1 MQITVVGAGYV
12 GLSLA
17 TLLGQKH
24 EVIVLDID
32 EEKVAKVNSRI
43 SPVQD
48 VYLEKFFAERK
59 LNLTATVDTAI
70 AYKDAE
76 YVIITTPTN
85 YEDETN
91 SFDTHA
97 VDSTIE
103 ICMANNDHCIMI
115 IKSTV
120 PVGYTRSVRK
130 KYNTSHIL
138 FSPEFLRETKALY
151 DNLYPSRIVV
161 GTDIADPAMVI
172 HAQVFSTI
180 LQECANKEDI
190 PVLIIGLDEAEAAK
204 LFANTYLA
212 MRVAFFNE
220 LDTFAEMNGLS
231 TKNIIDAICH
241 DPRIGKHYNNPSF
254 GYGGYCL
261 PKDTKQLKSS
271 FHDIPENLI
280 TAVCQANHTKKGH
293 VIKGIL
299 NKHPGTVGIYRL
311 TAKSNSDNFRSSA
324 VWGVMEGLSKE
335 KGRTDEY
342 QLYAN
347 VERLATQLI
356 AQERKIYKGVS
367 ANVDFYSG
375 FIYSMLDLPMELYT
389 PIFAIARIAGWSA
402 HRMEEL
408 IGGGKIIRPAYMA
421 VQPHRDFPQD

>member
-130 KYNTSHIL
+130 KYNPSHIL

-335 KGRTDEY
+335 KQEIVIYEPLLGDAAEFMGYKVVHSFAEFKRSCDVIVANRVSSELSEVMYKVYTRDIFGRD
-342 QLYAN
+342 
-347 VERLATQLI
+347 
-356 AQERKIYKGVS
+356 
-367 ANVDFYSG
+367 
-375 FIYSMLDLPMELYT
+375 
-389 PIFAIARIAGWSA
+389 
-402 HRMEEL
+402 
-408 IGGGKIIRPAYMA
+408 
-421 VQPHRDFPQD
+421 

>member
-271 FHDIPENLI
+271 FHDIPDNLI

-335 KGRTDEY
+335 KQEIVIYEPLLGDAAEFMGYKVVHSFAEFKRSCDVIVANRVSSELSEVMYKVYTRDIFGRD
-342 QLYAN
+342 
-347 VERLATQLI
+347 
-356 AQERKIYKGVS
+356 
-367 ANVDFYSG
+367 
-375 FIYSMLDLPMELYT
+375 
-389 PIFAIARIAGWSA
+389 
-402 HRMEEL
+402 
-408 IGGGKIIRPAYMA
+408 
-421 VQPHRDFPQD
+421 

>member
-70 AYKDAE
+70 AYKAAE
-76 YVIITTPTN
+76 YVIIATPTN

-91 SFDTHA
+91 SFDTRA
-97 VDSTIE
+97 VDSAIE

-130 KYNTSHIL
+130 KYNTSRIL

-335 KGRTDEY
+335 KQEIVIYEPLLGDAAEFMGYKVVHSFAEFKRSCDVIVANRVSDELSEVMYKVYTRDIFGRE
-342 QLYAN
+342 
-347 VERLATQLI
+347 
-356 AQERKIYKGVS
+356 
-367 ANVDFYSG
+367 
-375 FIYSMLDLPMELYT
+375 
-389 PIFAIARIAGWSA
+389 
-402 HRMEEL
+402 
-408 IGGGKIIRPAYMA
+408 
-421 VQPHRDFPQD
+421 

>member
-212 MRVAFFNE
+212 MRFAFFNE

-335 KGRTDEY
+335 KQEIVIYEPLLGDAAEFMGYKVVHSFAEFKRSCDVIVANRVSSELSEVMYKVYTRDIFGRD
-342 QLYAN
+342 
-347 VERLATQLI
+347 
-356 AQERKIYKGVS
+356 
-367 ANVDFYSG
+367 
-375 FIYSMLDLPMELYT
+375 
-389 PIFAIARIAGWSA
+389 
-402 HRMEEL
+402 
-408 IGGGKIIRPAYMA
+408 
-421 VQPHRDFPQD
+421 

>member
-231 TKNIIDAICH
+231 TNNIIDAICH

-335 KGRTDEY
+335 KQEIVIYEPLLGDAAEFMGYKVVHSFAEFKRSCDVIVANRVSSELSEVMYKVYTRDIFGRD
-342 QLYAN
+342 
-347 VERLATQLI
+347 
-356 AQERKIYKGVS
+356 
-367 ANVDFYSG
+367 
-375 FIYSMLDLPMELYT
+375 
-389 PIFAIARIAGWSA
+389 
-402 HRMEEL
+402 
-408 IGGGKIIRPAYMA
+408 
-421 VQPHRDFPQD
+421 

>member
-76 YVIITTPTN
+76 YVIITTPSN

-335 KGRTDEY
+335 KQEIVIYEPLLGDAAEFMGYKVVHSFAEFKRSCDVIVANRVSSELSEVMYKVYTRDIFGRD
-342 QLYAN
+342 
-347 VERLATQLI
+347 
-356 AQERKIYKGVS
+356 
-367 ANVDFYSG
+367 
-375 FIYSMLDLPMELYT
+375 
-389 PIFAIARIAGWSA
+389 
-402 HRMEEL
+402 
-408 IGGGKIIRPAYMA
+408 
-421 VQPHRDFPQD
+421 

>member
-151 DNLYPSRIVV
+151 DNLCPSRIVV

-271 FHDIPENLI
+271 FHDIPGKFDYRC
-280 TAVCQANHTKKGH
+280 VSGKPHQKRPCHKG
-293 VIKGIL
+293 
-299 NKHPGTVGIYRL
+299 
-311 TAKSNSDNFRSSA
+311 NS
-324 VWGVMEGLSKE
+324 E
-335 KGRTDEY
+335 
-342 QLYAN
+342 
-347 VERLATQLI
+347 
-356 AQERKIYKGVS
+356 
-367 ANVDFYSG
+367 
-375 FIYSMLDLPMELYT
+375 
-389 PIFAIARIAGWSA
+389 
-402 HRMEEL
+402 
-408 IGGGKIIRPAYMA
+408 
-421 VQPHRDFPQD
+421 

>member
-91 SFDTHA
+91 SFD
-97 VDSTIE
+97 
-103 ICMANNDHCIMI
+103 NDHCIMI

-335 KGRTDEY
+335 KQEIVIYEPLLGDAAEFMGYKVVHSFAEFKRSCDVIVANRVSSELSEVMYKVYTRDIFGRD
-342 QLYAN
+342 
-347 VERLATQLI
+347 
-356 AQERKIYKGVS
+356 
-367 ANVDFYSG
+367 
-375 FIYSMLDLPMELYT
+375 
-389 PIFAIARIAGWSA
+389 
-402 HRMEEL
+402 
-408 IGGGKIIRPAYMA
+408 
-421 VQPHRDFPQD
+421 

>member
-299 NKHPGTVGIYRL
+299 NKHTGTVGIYRL

-335 KGRTDEY
+335 KQEIVIYEPLLGDAAEFMGYKVVHSFAEFKRSCDVIVANRVSSELSEVMYKVYTRDIFGRD
-342 QLYAN
+342 
-347 VERLATQLI
+347 
-356 AQERKIYKGVS
+356 
-367 ANVDFYSG
+367 
-375 FIYSMLDLPMELYT
+375 
-389 PIFAIARIAGWSA
+389 
-402 HRMEEL
+402 
-408 IGGGKIIRPAYMA
+408 
-421 VQPHRDFPQD
+421 

>member
-335 KGRTDEY
+335 KQEIVIYEPLLGDAAEFMGYKVVHSFAEFKRSCDVIVANRVSSELSEVMYKVYTRDILGRD
-342 QLYAN
+342 
-347 VERLATQLI
+347 
-356 AQERKIYKGVS
+356 
-367 ANVDFYSG
+367 
-375 FIYSMLDLPMELYT
+375 
-389 PIFAIARIAGWSA
+389 
-402 HRMEEL
+402 
-408 IGGGKIIRPAYMA
+408 
-421 VQPHRDFPQD
+421 

>member
-241 DPRIGKHYNNPSF
+241 DSRIGKHYNNPSF

-335 KGRTDEY
+335 KQEIVIYEPLLGDAAEFKGYKVVHSFAEFKRSCDVIVANRVSSELSEVMYKVYTRDIFGRD
-342 QLYAN
+342 
-347 VERLATQLI
+347 
-356 AQERKIYKGVS
+356 
-367 ANVDFYSG
+367 
-375 FIYSMLDLPMELYT
+375 
-389 PIFAIARIAGWSA
+389 
-402 HRMEEL
+402 
-408 IGGGKIIRPAYMA
+408 
-421 VQPHRDFPQD
+421 

>member
-1 MQITVVGAGYV
+1 MRITVVGAGYV

-48 VYLEKFFAERK
+48 VYIEKFLAERK

-70 AYKDAE
+70 AYKAAE
-76 YVIITTPTN
+76 YVIIATPTN

-91 SFDTHA
+91 SFDTRA
-97 VDSTIE
+97 VDSAIE
-103 ICMANNDHCIMI
+103 ICMANNNHCIMI

-130 KYNTSHIL
+130 KYNTSRIL

-335 KGRTDEY
+335 KQEIVIYEPLLGDAAEFMGYKVVHSFAEFKRSCDVIVANRVSSELSEVMYKVYTRDIFGRD
-342 QLYAN
+342 
-347 VERLATQLI
+347 
-356 AQERKIYKGVS
+356 
-367 ANVDFYSG
+367 
-375 FIYSMLDLPMELYT
+375 
-389 PIFAIARIAGWSA
+389 
-402 HRMEEL
+402 
-408 IGGGKIIRPAYMA
+408 
-421 VQPHRDFPQD
+421 

>member
-220 LDTFAEMNGLS
+220 LVTFAEMNGLS

-335 KGRTDEY
+335 KQEIVIYEPLLGDAAEFMGYKVVHSFAEFKRSCDVIVANRVSSELSEVMYKVYTRDIFGRD
-342 QLYAN
+342 
-347 VERLATQLI
+347 
-356 AQERKIYKGVS
+356 
-367 ANVDFYSG
+367 
-375 FIYSMLDLPMELYT
+375 
-389 PIFAIARIAGWSA
+389 
-402 HRMEEL
+402 
-408 IGGGKIIRPAYMA
+408 
-421 VQPHRDFPQD
+421 

>member
-24 EVIVLDID
+24 EVMVLDID

-335 KGRTDEY
+335 KQEIVIYEPLLGDAAEFMGYKVVHSFAEFKRSCDVIVANRVSSELSEVMYKVYTRDIFGRD
-342 QLYAN
+342 
-347 VERLATQLI
+347 
-356 AQERKIYKGVS
+356 
-367 ANVDFYSG
+367 
-375 FIYSMLDLPMELYT
+375 
-389 PIFAIARIAGWSA
+389 
-402 HRMEEL
+402 
-408 IGGGKIIRPAYMA
+408 
-421 VQPHRDFPQD
+421 

>member
-335 KGRTDEY
+335 KQEIVIYEPLLGDAAEFMGYKVVHSFAEFKRSCDVIVANRVSSELSEVMYKVYTRDIFGRE
-342 QLYAN
+342 
-347 VERLATQLI
+347 
-356 AQERKIYKGVS
+356 
-367 ANVDFYSG
+367 
-375 FIYSMLDLPMELYT
+375 
-389 PIFAIARIAGWSA
+389 
-402 HRMEEL
+402 
-408 IGGGKIIRPAYMA
+408 
-421 VQPHRDFPQD
+421 

>member
-24 EVIVLDID
+24 EVIVLDI
-32 EEKVAKVNSRI
+32 
-43 SPVQD
+43 
-48 VYLEKFFAERK
+48 
-59 LNLTATVDTAI
+59 
-70 AYKDAE
+70 AE

-172 HAQVFSTI
+172 HAQVF
-180 LQECANKEDI
+180 Q
-190 PVLIIGLDEAEAAK
+190 
-204 LFANTYLA
+204 
-212 MRVAFFNE
+212 
-220 LDTFAEMNGLS
+220 
-231 TKNIIDAICH
+231 
-241 DPRIGKHYNNPSF
+241 PS
-254 GYGGYCL
+254 C
-261 PKDTKQLKSS
+261 KSAQ
-271 FHDIPENLI
+271 I
-280 TAVCQANHTKKGH
+280 KK
-293 VIKGIL
+293 
-299 NKHPGTVGIYRL
+299 
-311 TAKSNSDNFRSSA
+311 
-324 VWGVMEGLSKE
+324 
-335 KGRTDEY
+335 
-342 QLYAN
+342 
-347 VERLATQLI
+347 
-356 AQERKIYKGVS
+356 
-367 ANVDFYSG
+367 
-375 FIYSMLDLPMELYT
+375 
-389 PIFAIARIAGWSA
+389 IFPS
-402 HRMEEL
+402 
-408 IGGGKIIRPAYMA
+408 
-421 VQPHRDFPQD
+421 

>member
-335 KGRTDEY
+335 K
-342 QLYAN
+342 
-347 VERLATQLI
+347 
-356 AQERKIYKGVS
+356 QEIVIYEPLLGDAAEFMGYKVVHSFAEFKRSFPVNSRKLCIR
-367 ANVDFYSG
+367 
-375 FIYSMLDLPMELYT
+375 FIQETSLEEIDP
-389 PIFAIARIAGWSA
+389 AR
-402 HRMEEL
+402 R
-408 IGGGKIIRPAYMA
+408 
-421 VQPHRDFPQD
+421 

>member
-17 TLLGQKH
+17 TLLGQKY

-335 KGRTDEY
+335 KQEIVIYEPLLGDAAEFMGYKVVHSFAEFKRSCDVIVANRVSSELSEVMYKVYTRDIFGRD
-342 QLYAN
+342 
-347 VERLATQLI
+347 
-356 AQERKIYKGVS
+356 
-367 ANVDFYSG
+367 
-375 FIYSMLDLPMELYT
+375 
-389 PIFAIARIAGWSA
+389 
-402 HRMEEL
+402 
-408 IGGGKIIRPAYMA
+408 
-421 VQPHRDFPQD
+421 

>member
-48 VYLEKFFAERK
+48 VYIEKFLAERK

-261 PKDTKQLKSS
+261 PKDTKQLKAN
-271 FHDIPENLI
+271 FHDIPESLI

-335 KGRTDEY
+335 KQEIVIYEPLLGDAAEFMGYKVVHSFAEFKRSCDVIVANRVSSELSEVMYKVYTRDIFGRE
-342 QLYAN
+342 
-347 VERLATQLI
+347 
-356 AQERKIYKGVS
+356 
-367 ANVDFYSG
+367 
-375 FIYSMLDLPMELYT
+375 
-389 PIFAIARIAGWSA
+389 
-402 HRMEEL
+402 
-408 IGGGKIIRPAYMA
+408 
-421 VQPHRDFPQD
+421 

>member
-231 TKNIIDAICH
+231 TKNIIDTICH

-335 KGRTDEY
+335 KQEIVIYEPLLGDAAEFMGYKVVHSFAEFKRSCDVIVANRVSSELSEVMYKVYTRDIFGRD
-342 QLYAN
+342 
-347 VERLATQLI
+347 
-356 AQERKIYKGVS
+356 
-367 ANVDFYSG
+367 
-375 FIYSMLDLPMELYT
+375 
-389 PIFAIARIAGWSA
+389 
-402 HRMEEL
+402 
-408 IGGGKIIRPAYMA
+408 
-421 VQPHRDFPQD
+421 

>member
-103 ICMANNDHCIMI
+103 ICMANNDHCVMI

-335 KGRTDEY
+335 KQEIVIYEPLLGDAAEFMGYKVVHSFAEFKRSCDVIVANRVSSELSEVMYKVYTRDIFGRD
-342 QLYAN
+342 
-347 VERLATQLI
+347 
-356 AQERKIYKGVS
+356 
-367 ANVDFYSG
+367 
-375 FIYSMLDLPMELYT
+375 
-389 PIFAIARIAGWSA
+389 
-402 HRMEEL
+402 
-408 IGGGKIIRPAYMA
+408 
-421 VQPHRDFPQD
+421 

>member
-261 PKDTKQLKSS
+261 PKDTKQLKAS

-335 KGRTDEY
+335 KQEIVIYEPLLGDAAEFMGYKVVHSFAEFKRSCDVIVANRVSSELSEVMYKVYTRDIFGRD
-342 QLYAN
+342 
-347 VERLATQLI
+347 
-356 AQERKIYKGVS
+356 
-367 ANVDFYSG
+367 
-375 FIYSMLDLPMELYT
+375 
-389 PIFAIARIAGWSA
+389 
-402 HRMEEL
+402 
-408 IGGGKIIRPAYMA
+408 
-421 VQPHRDFPQD
+421 

>member
-254 GYGGYCL
+254 GYVGYCL

-335 KGRTDEY
+335 KQEIVIYEPLLGDAAEFMGYKVVHSFAEFKRSCDVIVANRVSSELSEVMYKVYTRDIFGRD
-342 QLYAN
+342 
-347 VERLATQLI
+347 
-356 AQERKIYKGVS
+356 
-367 ANVDFYSG
+367 
-375 FIYSMLDLPMELYT
+375 
-389 PIFAIARIAGWSA
+389 
-402 HRMEEL
+402 
-408 IGGGKIIRPAYMA
+408 
-421 VQPHRDFPQD
+421 

>member
-220 LDTFAEMNGLS
+220 LDTFAEKNGLS

-335 KGRTDEY
+335 KQEIVIYEPLLGDAAEFMGYKVVHSFAEFKRSCDVIVANRVSSELSEVMYKVYTRDIFGRD
-342 QLYAN
+342 
-347 VERLATQLI
+347 
-356 AQERKIYKGVS
+356 
-367 ANVDFYSG
+367 
-375 FIYSMLDLPMELYT
+375 
-389 PIFAIARIAGWSA
+389 
-402 HRMEEL
+402 
-408 IGGGKIIRPAYMA
+408 
-421 VQPHRDFPQD
+421 

>member
-311 TAKSNSDNFRSSA
+311 MAKSNSDNFRSSA

-335 KGRTDEY
+335 KQEIVIYEPLLGDAAEFMGYKVVHSFAEFKRSCDVIVANRVSSELSEVMYKVYTRDIFGRD
-342 QLYAN
+342 
-347 VERLATQLI
+347 
-356 AQERKIYKGVS
+356 
-367 ANVDFYSG
+367 
-375 FIYSMLDLPMELYT
+375 
-389 PIFAIARIAGWSA
+389 
-402 HRMEEL
+402 
-408 IGGGKIIRPAYMA
+408 
-421 VQPHRDFPQD
+421 

>member
-59 LNLTATVDTAI
+59 LNLTSTVDTAI

-335 KGRTDEY
+335 KQEIVIYEPLLGDAAEFMGYKVVHSFAEFKRSCDVIVANRVSSELSEVMYKVYTRDIFGRD
-342 QLYAN
+342 
-347 VERLATQLI
+347 
-356 AQERKIYKGVS
+356 
-367 ANVDFYSG
+367 
-375 FIYSMLDLPMELYT
+375 
-389 PIFAIARIAGWSA
+389 
-402 HRMEEL
+402 
-408 IGGGKIIRPAYMA
+408 
-421 VQPHRDFPQD
+421 

>member
-335 KGRTDEY
+335 K
-342 QLYAN
+342 
-347 VERLATQLI
+347 
-356 AQERKIYKGVS
+356 QEIVIYEPLLGDAAEFMGYKVVHS
-367 ANVDFYSG
+367 FAEFKRSCDVIVAIR
-375 FIYSMLDLPMELYT
+375 FIQETSLEEIDP
-389 PIFAIARIAGWSA
+389 AR
-402 HRMEEL
+402 R
-408 IGGGKIIRPAYMA
+408 
-421 VQPHRDFPQD
+421 

>member
-212 MRVAFFNE
+212 MRGAFFNE
-220 LDTFAEMNGLS
+220 LETFAEMNGLS

-335 KGRTDEY
+335 KQEIVIYEPLLGDAAEFMGYKVVHSFAEFKRSCDVIVANRVSSELSEVMYKVYTRDIFGRD
-342 QLYAN
+342 
-347 VERLATQLI
+347 
-356 AQERKIYKGVS
+356 
-367 ANVDFYSG
+367 
-375 FIYSMLDLPMELYT
+375 
-389 PIFAIARIAGWSA
+389 
-402 HRMEEL
+402 
-408 IGGGKIIRPAYMA
+408 
-421 VQPHRDFPQD
+421 

>member
-138 FSPEFLRETKALY
+138 FSPEFLRETKSLY

-335 KGRTDEY
+335 KQEIVIYEPLLGDAAEFMGYKVVHSFAEFKRSCDVIVANRVSSELSEVMYKVYTRDIFGRD
-342 QLYAN
+342 
-347 VERLATQLI
+347 
-356 AQERKIYKGVS
+356 
-367 ANVDFYSG
+367 
-375 FIYSMLDLPMELYT
+375 
-389 PIFAIARIAGWSA
+389 
-402 HRMEEL
+402 
-408 IGGGKIIRPAYMA
+408 
-421 VQPHRDFPQD
+421 

>member
-32 EEKVAKVNSRI
+32 EEKVAKVNSSI

-335 KGRTDEY
+335 KQEIVIYEPLLGDAAEFMGYKVVHSFAEFKRSCDVIVANRVSSELSEVMYKVYTRDIFGRD
-342 QLYAN
+342 
-347 VERLATQLI
+347 
-356 AQERKIYKGVS
+356 
-367 ANVDFYSG
+367 
-375 FIYSMLDLPMELYT
+375 
-389 PIFAIARIAGWSA
+389 
-402 HRMEEL
+402 
-408 IGGGKIIRPAYMA
+408 
-421 VQPHRDFPQD
+421 

>member
-1 MQITVVGAGYV
+1 MRITVVGAGYV

-324 VWGVMEGLSKE
+324 VLGVMEGLSKE
-335 KGRTDEY
+335 KQEIVIYEPLLGDAAEFMGYKVVHSFAEFKRSCDVIVANRVSSELSEVMYKVYTRDIFGRD
-342 QLYAN
+342 
-347 VERLATQLI
+347 
-356 AQERKIYKGVS
+356 
-367 ANVDFYSG
+367 
-375 FIYSMLDLPMELYT
+375 
-389 PIFAIARIAGWSA
+389 
-402 HRMEEL
+402 
-408 IGGGKIIRPAYMA
+408 
-421 VQPHRDFPQD
+421 

>member
-261 PKDTKQLKSS
+261 PKDTEQLKSS

-335 KGRTDEY
+335 KQEIVIYEPLLGDAAEFMGYKVVHSFAEFKRSCDVIVANRVSSELSEVMYKVYTRDIFGRD
-342 QLYAN
+342 
-347 VERLATQLI
+347 
-356 AQERKIYKGVS
+356 
-367 ANVDFYSG
+367 
-375 FIYSMLDLPMELYT
+375 
-389 PIFAIARIAGWSA
+389 
-402 HRMEEL
+402 
-408 IGGGKIIRPAYMA
+408 
-421 VQPHRDFPQD
+421 

>member
-335 KGRTDEY
+335 KQEIVIYEPLLGDAAEFMGFKVVHSFAEFKRSCDVIVANRVSSELSEVMYKVYTRDIFGRD
-342 QLYAN
+342 
-347 VERLATQLI
+347 
-356 AQERKIYKGVS
+356 
-367 ANVDFYSG
+367 
-375 FIYSMLDLPMELYT
+375 
-389 PIFAIARIAGWSA
+389 
-402 HRMEEL
+402 
-408 IGGGKIIRPAYMA
+408 
-421 VQPHRDFPQD
+421 

>member
-85 YEDETN
+85 YEDETD

-335 KGRTDEY
+335 KQEIVIYEPLLGDAAEFMGYKVVHSFAEFKRSCDVIVANRVSSELSEVMYKVYTRDIFGRD
-342 QLYAN
+342 
-347 VERLATQLI
+347 
-356 AQERKIYKGVS
+356 
-367 ANVDFYSG
+367 
-375 FIYSMLDLPMELYT
+375 
-389 PIFAIARIAGWSA
+389 
-402 HRMEEL
+402 
-408 IGGGKIIRPAYMA
+408 
-421 VQPHRDFPQD
+421 

>member
-293 VIKGIL
+293 VIKEIL

-335 KGRTDEY
+335 KQEIVIYEPLLGDAAEFMGYKVVHSFAEFKRSCDVIVANRVSSELSEVMYKVYTRDIFGRD
-342 QLYAN
+342 
-347 VERLATQLI
+347 
-356 AQERKIYKGVS
+356 
-367 ANVDFYSG
+367 
-375 FIYSMLDLPMELYT
+375 
-389 PIFAIARIAGWSA
+389 
-402 HRMEEL
+402 
-408 IGGGKIIRPAYMA
+408 
-421 VQPHRDFPQD
+421 

>member
-231 TKNIIDAICH
+231 TKNIINAICH

-335 KGRTDEY
+335 KQEIVIYDPLLGDAAEFMGYKVVHSFAEFKRSCDVIVANRVSSELSEVMYKVYTRDIFGRD
-342 QLYAN
+342 
-347 VERLATQLI
+347 
-356 AQERKIYKGVS
+356 
-367 ANVDFYSG
+367 
-375 FIYSMLDLPMELYT
+375 
-389 PIFAIARIAGWSA
+389 
-402 HRMEEL
+402 
-408 IGGGKIIRPAYMA
+408 
-421 VQPHRDFPQD
+421 

>member
-1 MQITVVGAGYV
+1 MQITVVGAGDV

-335 KGRTDEY
+335 KQEIVIYEPLLGDAAEFMGYKVVHSFAEFKRSCDVIVANRVSSELSEVMYKVYTRDIFGRD
-342 QLYAN
+342 
-347 VERLATQLI
+347 
-356 AQERKIYKGVS
+356 
-367 ANVDFYSG
+367 
-375 FIYSMLDLPMELYT
+375 
-389 PIFAIARIAGWSA
+389 
-402 HRMEEL
+402 
-408 IGGGKIIRPAYMA
+408 
-421 VQPHRDFPQD
+421 

>member
-172 HAQVFSTI
+172 HAQGFSTI

-335 KGRTDEY
+335 KQEIVIYEPLLGDAAEFMGYKVVHSFAEFKRSCDVIVANRVSSELSEVMYKVYTRDIFGRD
-342 QLYAN
+342 
-347 VERLATQLI
+347 
-356 AQERKIYKGVS
+356 
-367 ANVDFYSG
+367 
-375 FIYSMLDLPMELYT
+375 
-389 PIFAIARIAGWSA
+389 
-402 HRMEEL
+402 
-408 IGGGKIIRPAYMA
+408 
-421 VQPHRDFPQD
+421 

>member
-335 KGRTDEY
+335 KQELVIYEPVLGDAAEFMGYKVVHSFAEFKRSCDVIVANRVSSELSEVMYKVYTRDIFGRD
-342 QLYAN
+342 
-347 VERLATQLI
+347 
-356 AQERKIYKGVS
+356 
-367 ANVDFYSG
+367 
-375 FIYSMLDLPMELYT
+375 
-389 PIFAIARIAGWSA
+389 
-402 HRMEEL
+402 
-408 IGGGKIIRPAYMA
+408 
-421 VQPHRDFPQD
+421 

>member
-241 DPRIGKHYNNPSF
+241 DPRIGKHYNSPSF

-335 KGRTDEY
+335 KQEIVIYEPLLGDAAEFMGYKVVHSFAEFKRSCDVIVANRVSSELSEVMYKVYTRDIFGRD
-342 QLYAN
+342 
-347 VERLATQLI
+347 
-356 AQERKIYKGVS
+356 
-367 ANVDFYSG
+367 
-375 FIYSMLDLPMELYT
+375 
-389 PIFAIARIAGWSA
+389 
-402 HRMEEL
+402 
-408 IGGGKIIRPAYMA
+408 
-421 VQPHRDFPQD
+421 